1 MRIQHKNV
9 EGGAVAARRE
19 RGRAGVA
26 RGRADDR
33 HLLAAPRQRGIE
45 QPPNQLQRQILEGK
59 RRAVKQLQQPQP
71 LVQLH
76 ERRHGGMA
84 ERAVGAPGQPRQ
96 FLARE
101 CLAGK
106 ERHDLRRQLG
116 IGPPGKAGQLRCA
129 QFRQGFRHKQ
139 PAIIRE
145 AGEQGLLEGV
155 GGRRGPGIA
164 GTEIAHPLK
173 V

>member
-1 MRIQHKNV
+1 M
-9 EGGAVAARRE
+9 
-19 RGRAGVA
+19 
-26 RGRADDR
+26 
-33 HLLAAPRQRGIE
+33 LAAPRQRGIE
-45 QPPNQLQRQILEGK
+45 QPPHQLQRQILEGQ

-84 ERAVGAPGQPRQ
+84 ERAVGTPGQPGQ
-96 FLARE
+96 FLARK

-106 ERHDLRRQLG
+106 ERQDLRRQLG

-129 QFRQGFRHKQ
+129 QFRQGFRDKQ

-145 AGEQGLLEGV
+145 AGEQDLLEGV